1 MITGVWRVFLFAW
14 ISQCFWKKR
23 ITNRFWIPVNFPKL
37 LYRKLKLSGL
47 SNISYMD
54 KISTF
59 LAYLFRRGTHE
70 KVTLVKLAPESDF
83 RLWYLEADSGV
94 STQRPL
100 ILTSKK
106 SNEVPTSDPIST
118 FTLLDRSTLRPE
130 CANLD
135 PLVLGIRIRWHCC
148 NLDCNNNRKVA

>member
-1 MITGVWRVFLFAW
+1 MNNENIFMRLSWFVQYQGCTFSRETQQFMFLQKTKQWELVLGAVFFFSFGW

-47 SNISYMD
+47 SNISCYMD

-59 LAYLFRRGTHE
+59 PAYLFGRGTHE

-83 RLWYLEADSGV
+83 RLWHLEAESGKRIGSV
-94 STQRPL
+94 HP
-100 ILTSKK
+100 K
-106 SNEVPTSDPIST
+106 PTYSPI
-118 FTLLDRSTLRPE
+118 
-130 CANLD
+130 
-135 PLVLGIRIRWHCC
+135 
-148 NLDCNNNRKVA
+148 